1 MRVSGYRPLVTRRIG
16 QAPSSTVLP
25 QQQQL
30 DALPHTAA
38 AEPPPEHGYE
48 NYSAYEDDEVLLRDH
63 SERGEDDPPYPA
75 EAAVPLSAG
84 APWRAFHVTL
94 LRAASTARTASTAST
109 ASSVTLEHPTRLEV
123 GGRAYEYRGFLLLSQ
138 YDVDPPAAPLL
149 CGDAAALGDLKTVV
163 LTEGVVF

>member
-25 QQQQL
+25 QQPQL
-30 DALPHTAA
+30 DSLPHTAA

-48 NYSAYEDDEVLLRDH
+48 NYSAYGHDEVLLRDH

-94 LRAASTARTASTAST
+94 L
-109 ASSVTLEHPTRLEV
+109 
-123 GGRAYEYRGFLLLSQ
+123 
-138 YDVDPPAAPLL
+138 PAAGTLFER
-149 CGDAAALGDLKTVV
+149 CRQETV
-163 LTEGVVF
+163 

>member
-16 QAPSSTVLP
+16 QAPSSRVLP
-25 QQQQL
+25 QQPQL

-109 ASSVTLEHPTRLEV
+109 ASTVSSVTLEHPTRLEV

-138 YDVDPPAAPLL
+138 YDVDPPAASLL
-149 CGDAAALGDLKTVV
+149 CSDAAALG
-163 LTEGVVF
+163 